1 MRDICLSGPDAA
13 RRLPWG
19 STGGPPGGG
28 VKDWLGGETY
38 GHIGMEILRRGLT
51 PDASRNMFES
61 LTTQHSA
68 A

>member
-28 VKDWLGGETY
+28 KGLARGVDVWTYRHGDSEAWPDPGRVKK
-38 GHIGMEILRRGLT
+38 HV
-51 PDASRNMFES
+51 
-61 LTTQHSA
+61 
-68 A
+68 